1 MAKTRPV
8 QDESVAPKAGKS
20 KAVVITVNYKSA
32 GAALAFL
39 TSLERA
45 KAFPEIDVVIVD
57 NSEGEEE
64 LPKIRPA
71 ARKYANVELI
81 ESPTNRGYFGAARF
95 AFDHYL
101 EQGNA
106 LPDWVIVC
114 NPDIQIEDE
123 EFLSRLFRQD
133 PETVGVI
140 AARIQ
145 ALPGRVDQ
153 NPFMRKRPDSW
164 RWANLRFI
172 SSHYAAAALWDW
184 LWRRKREFRS
194 WLVARRRGSFLN
206 VNAKRESIYA
216 AHGSFFIFS
225 RRYFEAGGFLD
236 GNLFLYGEEISV
248 AEICRSLGL
257 PVVYEPSLCVLHEEH
272 QSTGK
277 VLSRFTYE
285 CQKKAMQYVT
295 SRYLSR
301 SARPAGSCQPD
312 LS

>member
-1 MAKTRPV
+1 MGSKV
-8 QDESVAPKAGKS
+8 GKS
-20 KAVVITVNYKSA
+20 KAVLITVNYESA
-32 GAALAFL
+32 DSALAFL
-39 TSLERA
+39 ASLERT
-45 KAFPEIDVVIVD
+45 KAFSEINVVVVD
-57 NSEGEEE
+57 NSPGGEH
-64 LPKIRPA
+64 LSSIRPA
-71 ARKYANVELI
+71 VRKYTNAGLI

-95 AFDHYL
+95 AFDNYL
-101 EQGNA
+101 AQGHA

-114 NPDIQIEDE
+114 NHDVLIEDKD
-123 EFLSRLFRQD
+123 FFSMLFRES

-140 AARIQ
+140 APRIQ

-153 NPFMRKRPDSW
+153 NPFMRRRPSPM

-172 SSHYAAAALWDW
+172 SSNYGAAALWDW
-184 LWRRKREFRS
+184 LWRRKSEFRS
-194 WLVARRRGSFLN
+194 WLAARRRDSLLDG
-206 VNAKRESIYA
+206 NAKRESIYA

-248 AEICRSLGL
+248 AEICQSLGL
-257 PVVYEPSLCVLHEEH
+257 PVVYEPSLRVLHKEH

-285 CQKKAMQYVT
+285 CQKRAMQYVT

-301 SARPAGSCQPD
+301 SREPAGSCQPN